1 VNPVIQHREW
11 LIQPDALHAISA
23 SYQAQAERAGIFSHQ
38 SQQNSLL
45 SVEDGIGVVAI
56 EGPILRKADLF
67 AKMFYG
73 ATSSEEIAEALQE
86 ISGRDDIKAVLLNID
101 SPGGTVAGTPELAN
115 AVAALDK
122 KKPVYAFSSGL
133 MCSAAYWVAS
143 HLLKSDP
150 SA

>member
-11 LIQPDALHAISA
+11 LIQPDALQAISA
-23 SYQAQAERAGIFSHQ
+23 SYQSQAERAGIFSHQ

-73 ATSSEEIAEALQE
+73 ATAPRKSPMPCKKSQGAMTSKPCSSTSIL
-86 ISGRDDIKAVLLNID
+86 
-101 SPGGTVAGTPELAN
+101 P
-115 AVAALDK
+115 AAQ
-122 KKPVYAFSSGL
+122 
-133 MCSAAYWVAS
+133 
-143 HLLKSDP
+143 
-150 SA
+150 